1 MGPCRYCGLGASGSD
16 RLPYRWRH
24 LVSRIDG
31 MSPPQSAAPCV
42 TKLSTSTRRSRCRHL
57 SSPRSSVASRMKPT
71 APTGEDPSR
80 NHVATSPRGG
90 GRRLDAAAA
99 CSPSRTVPGVGCG
112 GRPQSGEVE
121 KRQLTDADD
130 VIVVVRG
137 SRRKSGRSTPRKTVA
152 QPRRWPSVGPL
163 RSAAAHQ
170 RRDASAPGDES
181 TRMKIRDLAQRWLG
195 KADADRVTSGECRGP
210 GSPAPVLCDHSGREP
225 HRSAADAEATGL
237 PVASSRLRPLPPGPL
252 SDAGRWRPGQP
263 GRRARPAPPGDRLPR
278 CRADRI
284 RQPGRPRVRY
294 LHFDL
299 EPRHGGGEVAG
310 RDGHGRGAAQT
321 LRMVTPVACSSA
333 SRTPGPPRRAAAFS
347 RPRRLPPVKHGHG
360 GRRAWLSTGW

>member
-80 NHVATSPRGG
+80 NHVATSPPRRRETAGCG
-90 GRRLDAAAA
+90 SGLFTEPDRPRRRLRRSAAE
-99 CSPSRTVPGVGCG
+99 RR
-112 GRPQSGEVE
+112 GR
-121 KRQLTDADD
+121 KATAD
-130 VIVVVRG
+130 
-137 SRRKSGRSTPRKTVA
+137 RRRRRHRRRAGLPTKSGRGTPRKTVA
-152 QPRRWPSVGPL
+152 QPRRWPSLGPL

-195 KADADRVTSGECRGP
+195 KADADRVTSGECHPP
-210 GSPAPVLCDHSGREP
+210 GTPAPLPCAQTRREP
-225 HRSAADAEATGL
+225 HRSATDAEAARL
-237 PVASSRLRPLPPGPL
+237 LVASSRFRPRPLGPVP
-252 SDAGRWRPGQP
+252 AAARGRPGQQ
-263 GRRARPAPPGDRLPR
+263 GRRARSASPRDRLPR
-278 CRADRI
+278 F
-284 RQPGRPRVRY
+284 PTSWVR
-294 LHFDL
+294 
-299 EPRHGGGEVAG
+299 
-310 RDGHGRGAAQT
+310 
-321 LRMVTPVACSSA
+321 
-333 SRTPGPPRRAAAFS
+333 
-347 RPRRLPPVKHGHG
+347 
-360 GRRAWLSTGW
+360 

>member
-1 MGPCRYCGLGASGSD
+1 M
-16 RLPYRWRH
+16 
-24 LVSRIDG
+24 SR
-31 MSPPQSAAPCV
+31 
-42 TKLSTSTRRSRCRHL
+42 
-57 SSPRSSVASRMKPT
+57 PR
-71 APTGEDPSR
+71 
-80 NHVATSPRGG
+80 PRGG

-137 SRRKSGRSTPRKTVA
+137 SRRKSGRGTPRKTVA

-278 CRADRI
+278 CRADWI
-284 RQPGRPRVRY
+284 RVGTPACSVSPLRPGAAAWR
-294 LHFDL
+294 
-299 EPRHGGGEVAG
+299 
-310 RDGHGRGAAQT
+310 GRGGWARRSWPRCCADSADGDPGCLLVREQDPRTAEACGCILTAQALAT
-321 LRMVTPVACSSA
+321 CEAWPW
-333 SRTPGPPRRAAAFS
+333 
-347 RPRRLPPVKHGHG
+347 RP
-360 GRRAWLSTGW
+360 

>member
-121 KRQLTDADD
+121 QRQLTDADD

-137 SRRKSGRSTPRKTVA
+137 SRRSRGGARLAK
-152 QPRRWPSVGPL
+152 PSLSLG
-163 RSAAAHQ
+163 AGH
-170 RRDASAPGDES
+170 PGDES

-195 KADADRVTSGECRGP
+195 KAGTDRVTSGECRGP

-278 CRADRI
+278 CRADWI
-284 RQPGRPRVRY
+284 RVGTPACSVSPLRPGAAAWR
-294 LHFDL
+294 
-299 EPRHGGGEVAG
+299 
-310 RDGHGRGAAQT
+310 GRGGWARRSWPRCCADSADGDPGCLLVREQDPRTAEACGCILTAQALAT
-321 LRMVTPVACSSA
+321 CEAWPW
-333 SRTPGPPRRAAAFS
+333 
-347 RPRRLPPVKHGHG
+347 RP
-360 GRRAWLSTGW
+360 